1 MVKKLGLF
9 FVVILL
15 LVSCKTNNIQINGNV
30 SNPVPGKYILL
41 EELMSDN
48 LVPVD
53 SVMMT
58 SNGNFSFSLRLE
70 HAAFYLLKFDNA
82 NYLTMLL
89 EPGQK
94 IEIEAQANNLNKPT
108 SISGSPGT
116 EQMIEYNIRLNETVD
131 KISSLSDIYRENL
144 GNPNLY
150 QVMEELDSLAQGYLG
165 DLNSYTKGYID
176 KNLSSLVSL
185 TALYQ
190 QVAPGEYVLHP
201 EKDLDYFIKV
211 DSSLYSV
218 YSEYDPVIT
227 LHQQVS
233 DVVAQIA
240 ANNELSPESFLGKMV
255 PEISLPDTAGKIVNL
270 SSTRG
275 KIVLVEFWA
284 SWCPP
289 CRPENRNLVRAYDQY
304 NTLGFEIYQV
314 SLDKTKEAWINGIE
328 RDRIDRWIQVS
339 DLSYWN
345 SPVVEDFNIVEVP
358 SNYLI
363 DKDGRILE
371 VNLEGEELLK
381 KLEELFQ

>member
-9 FVVILL
+9 FTVILL
-15 LVSCKTNNIQINGNV
+15 IAGCKTNKIQINGNI
-30 SNPVPGKYILL
+30 SNPVPGEYILL
-41 EELMSDN
+41 EKLMSDN
-48 LVPVD
+48 LVPID

-58 SNGNFSFSLRLE
+58 VDGNFSFSLKLE
-70 HAAFYLLKFDNA
+70 YSSFYLLKFDNT

-89 EPGQK
+89 EPGQEV
-94 IEIEAQANNLNKPT
+94 EIKAQADNLNKPT

-116 EQMIEYNIRLNETVD
+116 EQMIEYNNRLNETID
-131 KISSLSDIYRENL
+131 KISSLSAVYRENL
-144 GNPNLY
+144 GSPNLY

-165 DLNSYTKGYID
+165 DLNSYTKEYID

-185 TALYQ
+185 VALYQ
-190 QVAPGEYVLHP
+190 QIAPGEYVLHP

-218 YSEYDPVIT
+218 YSEYDPVVT

-233 DVVAQIA
+233 EVIAHMA
-240 ANNELSPESFLGKMV
+240 ANNRLSPKSFLGETV
-255 PEISLPDTAGKIVNL
+255 PEISLPDTSGKIVNL

-289 CRPENRNLVRAYDQY
+289 CQQRNRNLVRAYDQY
-304 NTLGFEIYQV
+304 NDLGFEIYQI

-328 RDRIDRWIQVS
+328 RDRIGRWIQVS

-345 SPVVEDFNIVEVP
+345 SPVVEDFNIMEIP
-358 SNYLI
+358 ANYLI
-363 DKDGRILE
+363 DTDGRVLA
-371 VNLEGEELLK
+371 VNLEGEELFK
-381 KLEELFQ
+381 KLEGLFQ

>member
-9 FVVILL
+9 FTVILL
-15 LVSCKTNNIQINGNV
+15 IAGCKTNKIQINGNI

-41 EELMSDN
+41 EKLMSDN
-48 LVPVD
+48 LVPID
-53 SVMMT
+53 SIMMT
-58 SNGNFSFSLRLE
+58 DGNFSFSLKLE
-70 HAAFYLLKFDNA
+70 HPSFYLLKFDNT

-94 IEIEAQANNLNKPT
+94 IEIEAQADNLSKPT

-116 EQMIEYNIRLNETVD
+116 EQMIEYNSMLNETID
-131 KISSLSDIYRENL
+131 KISLLSSVYRENL
-144 GNPNLY
+144 GSPNLY

-165 DLNSYTKGYID
+165 DINSYTKEYID

-185 TALYQ
+185 VALYQ
-190 QVAPGEYVLHP
+190 QIAPGEYVLHP

-211 DSSLYSV
+211 DSSLYPV
-218 YSEYDPVIT
+218 YSEYDPVVT

-233 DVVAQIA
+233 EVIAHMA
-240 ANNELSPESFLGKMV
+240 ANNQLSPKSFLGEIV
-255 PEISLPDTAGKIVNL
+255 PEVSLPDTSGKIVNL

-289 CRPENRNLVRAYDQY
+289 CQQRNRNLVKTYDQY
-304 NTLGFEIYQV
+304 NDLGFEIYQI

-328 RDRIDRWIQVS
+328 RDRIGRWIQVS

-345 SPVVEDFNIVEVP
+345 SPIVEDFNIMEIP
-358 SNYLI
+358 ANYLI
-363 DKDGRILE
+363 DTDGRVLA
-371 VNLEGEELLK
+371 VNLEGEELLER
-381 KLEELFQ
+381 LEEIFQ